1 MANQSDQM
9 TQRNPTNSDIFEK
22 LGKLEAVQIATLE
35 QVQKTNGRVT
45 KLEKWKDKLDVIADY
60 KKENTGILTSGSD
73 KSLDS
78 QKIIMYALGLLGTA
92 LAIILALSNGK

>member
-1 MANQSDQM
+1 M
-9 TQRNPTNSDIFEK
+9 TPQKEPTNADIFEK
-22 LGKLEAVQIATLE
+22 LGRLEAVQIATLE

-45 KLEKWKDKLDVIADY
+45 RLEKWKDKLDVIADY
-60 KKENTGILTSGSD
+60 KKENGD
-73 KSLDS
+73 KSEGIDS

>member
-1 MANQSDQM
+1 M
-9 TQRNPTNSDIFEK
+9 TDRNPTNADIYEK

-60 KKENTGILTSGSD
+60 KKDNGKPEGI
-73 KSLDS
+73 DS
-78 QKIIMYALGLLGTA
+78 QKIIMYVLGLLGTA
-92 LAIILALSNGK
+92 LATILALSNGK

>member
-1 MANQSDQM
+1 MANQSDQTKSM
-9 TQRNPTNSDIFEK
+9 AERNPTNADIYEK
-22 LGKLEAVQIATLE
+22 LGALEAVQIATLA

-45 KLEKWKDKLDVIADY
+45 KLENWKNKLDIIADY
-60 KKENTGILTSGSD
+60 KKTD
-73 KSLDS
+73 KSTGDKTIDS

>member
-1 MANQSDQM
+1 MKQLE
-9 TQRNPTNSDIFEK
+9 PTNADIFEK

-45 KLEKWKDKLDVIADY
+45 RLEKWKDKLDVIADY
-60 KKENTGILTSGSD
+60 KKDNGSD
-73 KSLDS
+73 KVSGIDS

>member
-1 MANQSDQM
+1 M
-9 TQRNPTNSDIFEK
+9 TQLEPTNSDIYEK

-60 KKENTGILTSGSD
+60 KKDNGSD
-73 KSLDS
+73 KISGIDS

>member
-1 MANQSDQM
+1 M
-9 TQRNPTNSDIFEK
+9 TDRNPTNADIYEK

-45 KLEKWKDKLDVIADY
+45 KLEKWKDKLDAIADY
-60 KKENTGILTSGSD
+60 KKDNGSD
-73 KSLDS
+73 KVSGIDS

>member
-1 MANQSDQM
+1 M
-9 TQRNPTNSDIFEK
+9 TERKPTNSDIYEK
-22 LGKLEAVQIATLE
+22 LGKLEAVQIATFE

-60 KKENTGILTSGSD
+60 KKDNGSD
-73 KSLDS
+73 KTSGIDS

-92 LAIILALSNGK
+92 LAIILALSNK

>member
-1 MANQSDQM
+1 M
-9 TQRNPTNSDIFEK
+9 TQLEPTNTDIFEK

-45 KLEKWKDKLDVIADY
+45 RLEKWKDKLDVIADY
-60 KKENTGILTSGSD
+60 KKENGPEKSD
-73 KSLDS
+73 GVDS

>member
-1 MANQSDQM
+1 M
-9 TQRNPTNSDIFEK
+9 TERKPTNSDIYEK

-60 KKENTGILTSGSD
+60 KKDNGKPKG
-73 KSLDS
+73 LDS
-78 QKIIMYALGLLGTA
+78 QKIIMYVLGLLGTA
-92 LAIILALSNGK
+92 LAIILANSK

>member
-1 MANQSDQM
+1 M
-9 TQRNPTNSDIFEK
+9 TQLEPTNADIFEK

-45 KLEKWKDKLDVIADY
+45 RLEKWKDKLDVIADY
-60 KKENTGILTSGSD
+60 KKDNGSD
-73 KSLDS
+73 KTSGIDS

>member
-1 MANQSDQM
+1 M
-9 TQRNPTNSDIFEK
+9 TERKPTNSDIYEK

-60 KKENTGILTSGSD
+60 KKDNGSD
-73 KSLDS
+73 KTSGIDS

-92 LAIILALSNGK
+92 LAIILALSNK

>member
-1 MANQSDQM
+1 M
-9 TQRNPTNSDIFEK
+9 TDRNPTNADIYEK

-60 KKENTGILTSGSD
+60 KKDNGSD
-73 KSLDS
+73 KISGIDS

>member
-1 MANQSDQM
+1 M
-9 TQRNPTNSDIFEK
+9 TERKPTNSDIYEK

-45 KLEKWKDKLDVIADY
+45 RLEKWKDKLDVIADY
-60 KKENTGILTSGSD
+60 KKDNGSD
-73 KSLDS
+73 KTSGIDS